1 MEDDMENP
9 YDDMEN
15 PYQEE
20 ADRIHAMFVAA
31 KELVV
36 KELGVT
42 PAEEPP
48 RHQSRRLRKVTPA
61 VIRRSIAGLR
71 SGQMRPVDPSKDPLE
86 LADELEKGLMV
97 LDALK
102 QIIPL
107 FEQFAEALASAIAHK
122 LEKPFAE
129 AMEVYRTAR
138 ELARTSD
145 NETLKEHVRRM
156 DRALGRGPRR

>member
-1 MEDDMENP
+1 MGNR
-9 YDDMEN
+9 
-15 PYQEE
+15 YQEE
-20 ADRIHAMFVAA
+20 AARIWAA
-31 KELVV
+31 IAVTEERLV

-86 LADELEKGLMV
+86 LADELEKDLMILDV
-97 LDALK
+97 LQ
-102 QIIPL
+102 QIIPH
-107 FEQFAEALASAIAHK
+107 FDQFAEALSSAITNK
-122 LEKPFAE
+122 LEKPLAE
-129 AMEVYRTAR
+129 AMEVYRAAR
-138 ELARTSD
+138 DLARTSD

>member
-1 MEDDMENP
+1 MEDV
-9 YDDMEN
+9 MEN

-20 ADRIHAMFVAA
+20 ADRIGAMIVAA
-31 KELVV
+31 EELLA

-42 PAEEPP
+42 PAEPP
-48 RHQSRRLRKVTPA
+48 PTHQSRRLRKVTPA

-71 SGQMRPVDPSKDPLE
+71 SGQMRPADPSKDPLE
-86 LADELEKGLMV
+86 LADELEKNLMI
-97 LDALK
+97 LDVLK
-102 QIIPL
+102 QISGL
-107 FEQFAEALASAIAHK
+107 FRQMAEALSSAMDHK
-122 LEKPFAE
+122 LEKPLAE
-129 AMEVYRTAR
+129 AMKVYRAAR